1 MCSLLCLRFSSIFGY
16 VSSEGITDACS
27 FEERILGLEETNSE
41 ELVVDDICAIED
53 VDDVEEVDGFY
64 LDSDDDTDNDV
75 KSVHDSPLG
84 EEADNIIGEYEEN
97 TQYAELDYSMY
108 NTIPISFEHV
118 DQVAVTLDKLIK
130 NGLISKEGIFYK
142 YLKDVLQVYVTPT
155 NYSWDPGVIEFFKTL
170 KWLGGQSTV
179 NMLRGPMWHGEG
191 RGGAFN
197 PRNMVSNLGG
207 PSDRTLTK
215 QGSGY
220 TTESGILNPLMQ
232 TFHNIIE
239 KEKSIIMDCDILKVL
254 SVHAENDGT
263 ALQPQNTMAAL
274 LP

>member
-1 MCSLLCLRFSSIFGY
+1 M
-16 VSSEGITDACS
+16 
-27 FEERILGLEETNSE
+27 
-41 ELVVDDICAIED
+41 
-53 VDDVEEVDGFY
+53 
-64 LDSDDDTDNDV
+64 
-75 KSVHDSPLG
+75 
-84 EEADNIIGEYEEN
+84 
-97 TQYAELDYSMY
+97 
-108 NTIPISFEHV
+108 
-118 DQVAVTLDKLIK
+118 
-130 NGLISKEGIFYK
+130 
-142 YLKDVLQVYVTPT
+142 
-155 NYSWDPGVIEFFKTL
+155 
-170 KWLGGQSTV
+170 GGQSTV

-232 TFHNIIE
+232 TFHIIE

>member
-1 MCSLLCLRFSSIFGY
+1 
-16 VSSEGITDACS
+16 
-27 FEERILGLEETNSE
+27 
-41 ELVVDDICAIED
+41 
-53 VDDVEEVDGFY
+53 
-64 LDSDDDTDNDV
+64 
-75 KSVHDSPLG
+75 
-84 EEADNIIGEYEEN
+84 
-97 TQYAELDYSMY
+97 
-108 NTIPISFEHV
+108 
-118 DQVAVTLDKLIK
+118 
-130 NGLISKEGIFYK
+130 
-142 YLKDVLQVYVTPT
+142 
-155 NYSWDPGVIEFFKTL
+155 
-170 KWLGGQSTV
+170 
-179 NMLRGPMWHGEG
+179 MWHGEG

-254 SVHAENDGT
+254 SVHAENDNT